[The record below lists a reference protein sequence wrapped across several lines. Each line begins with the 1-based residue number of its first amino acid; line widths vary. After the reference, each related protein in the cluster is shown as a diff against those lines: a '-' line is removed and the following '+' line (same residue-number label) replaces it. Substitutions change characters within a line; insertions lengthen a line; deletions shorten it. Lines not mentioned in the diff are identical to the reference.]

1 LGDLPQPQVPPEYDK
16 EKTGLDELE
25 KPFRILKM
33 KFHHLFLSFLFT
45 IVTLN
50 AGPATEKVAFESDTR
65 CMTKEELKEYMGRG
79 PDESITPH
87 LWRYSGSWT
96 STKFSDGMETF
107 NTVDISFGML
117 TDSHKY
123 GVMEYTWSIQ

>member
-1 LGDLPQPQVPPEYDK
+1 
-16 EKTGLDELE
+16 
-25 KPFRILKM
+25 M
-33 KFHHLFLSFLFT
+33 KIHHLFLSFLFT
-45 IVTLN
+45 VVTLN

-65 CMTKEELKEYMGRG
+65 CMTKEEVKEYMGRG
-79 PDESITPH
+79 PDVSLTPH

-96 STKFSDGMETF
+96 STAFGEGMDTY

-123 GVMEYTWSIQ
+123 GVMGYTWSIQ

>member
-1 LGDLPQPQVPPEYDK
+1 LRRNAAPQNSAYQHHQKAKLDAEAHSFYFKGV
-16 EKTGLDELE
+16 KTHL
-25 KPFRILKM
+25 
-33 KFHHLFLSFLFT
+33 LFLSLLLSC
-45 IVTLN
+45 VTLH

-65 CMTKEELKEYMGRG
+65 CMTKEEVKEYMGRG
-79 PDESITPH
+79 PDVSITPH
-87 LWRYSGSWT
+87 LWRYSGNWT
-96 STKFSDGMETF
+96 STKFGEGMDSY

>member
-1 LGDLPQPQVPPEYDK
+1 LGDLPQPQVNPEHDK
-16 EKTGLDELE
+16 EKTELDELD
-25 KPFRILKM
+25 KTFKILKM
-33 KFHHLFLSFLFT
+33 KRHLLFLSLLLT
-45 IVTLN
+45 CVTLH

-65 CMTKEELKEYMGRG
+65 CMTKEEVKEYMGRG
-79 PDESITPH
+79 PDVSITPH
-87 LWRYSGSWT
+87 LWRYSGNWT
-96 STKFSDGMETF
+96 STKFGEGMDSY

>member
-1 LGDLPQPQVPPEYDK
+1 M
-16 EKTGLDELE
+16 E
-25 KPFRILKM
+25 KPFKILKM
-33 KFHHLFLSFLFT
+33 HRHLLFLSFLLT
-45 IVTLN
+45 CVTLH

-65 CMTKEELKEYMGRG
+65 CMTKEEVKEYMGRG

-96 STKFSDGMETF
+96 STVFGEGMSTY

>member
-1 LGDLPQPQVPPEYDK
+1 LPQPQVAHEHDE
-16 EKTGLDELE
+16 EKTELDEME
-25 KPFRILKM
+25 KPFKILKM
-33 KFHHLFLSFLFT
+33 YRHLLFLSLLLT
-45 IVTLN
+45 CVTLH

-65 CMTKEELKEYMGRG
+65 CMTKEEVKEYMGRG
-79 PDESITPH
+79 PDVSITPH
-87 LWRYSGSWT
+87 LWRYSGNWT
-96 STKFSDGMETF
+96 STKFGEGMDSY